1 MSKIDSDKVL
11 RQALH
16 ALVPEQQRLLGTR
29 LVKNVLPLTDDERVQ
44 RIIET
49 AEKADVSDD
58 ELAEAYKL
66 GRMAVVESRT
76 RCGADCN
83 WEDQA
88 AHFVAR
94 AATAVVAPPGKCKA
108 PDPPWQAVMSCRM
121 ARDCAILAA
130 DDGSEN
136 TEAEAQYD
144 IAENFLNTP
153 NSAAGDNHE

>member
-1 MSKIDSDKVL
+1 MTEISSDKAL
-11 RQALH
+11 RQEIH
-16 ALVPEQQRLLGTR
+16 ALDPVQQRLLGAEIVTS
-29 LVKNVLPLTDDERVQ
+29 VLALTTDQRVH

-49 AEKADVSDD
+49 ASRADASEE
-58 ELAEAYKL
+58 ELEEAFKI
-66 GRMAVVESRT
+66 GRSAVVESRT

-94 AATAVVAPPGKCKA
+94 AATAVVAPTGKCKA

-136 TEAEAQYD
+136 DEAEIQYR
-144 IAENFLNTP
+144 IAEKSLDSVT
-153 NSAAGDNHE
+153 A